1 MIRMRSFIAATLMV
15 ALTPLYAFAG
25 TTGGLT
31 GRVVDS
37 QSQAPIAG
45 VSVTASSPSERA
57 TAVSDATGSYR
68 FLSLPPDTYT
78 VTFSK
83 DGYDEVSQPG
93 ATVLADQTQTLNI
106 ALVKTL
112 KTIARVTS
120 RAGGNLLKPGT
131 TSDVYSV
138 NAATAAAAS
147 SLAGPG
153 GLSNAYGAIASV
165 PGVAVETGEAGWFQ
179 QVHIRGGDI
188 DQVGYELDG
197 IPVNRVYDN
206 APQTM
211 LTTLGQQELQ
221 VYTGGTPASAEAQGI
236 AGYVNQVIKTGTY
249 PGFGQANLSAGAP
262 AFFHRASVE
271 AGGSTPDRL
280 FSYYVGLSGAN
291 QTYRYYDNDNG
302 ASVPN
307 SFFYPL
313 NAFDPNSFAAGPS
326 GVYVLGNT
334 IPNLFAAG
342 QTFGIADTSQRDS
355 VLNMHFGIP
364 HKKSGLRDDVQ
375 LLYLYSQ
382 VFASYYSSAQDIGR
396 KLYAGSALV
405 SPSSAT
411 QLYWNDGVVSNAPS
425 FAPVTQ
431 ANAVNYFFPSSPPHA
446 FGDLLPAT
454 ARDTNDNGV
463 GLTKLQ
469 YQHAFSDR
477 AFLRAYGYMMYSQW
491 YIHGPNS
498 ADQIYGAELADYE
511 IPDHTVG
518 ANISLTD
525 QLSEHHLFN
534 IGASFTSANLQRYS
548 LGFVRSNPIVSM
560 LANGNPAAGTCYDG
574 TSGAATLCYAPGG
587 GSQPYNPAAS
597 LGAATLQTSGVPPV
611 PAAAAA
617 AGGQWRATSGGLI
630 ANLNQ
635 VNSRF
640 SAISIGDEWRPSD
653 RLVANIGAR
662 VENFKYLLGNTSPND
677 PARQFWFSAFNKEFC
692 LNPATMTSPVLAENG
707 VDASG
712 NGICNAGETT
722 LAKLGG
728 SYPLV
733 NSSGGTISTTRFEP
747 RFSFTYT
754 WNPETVIRGSYGVY
768 ARPQNT
774 SWVQYNTVQADLPS
788 FLGSHF
794 YSYGFRSP
802 QHDLR
807 PDTSNNADISLEK
820 RLHGTDWSFKL
831 TPFYRSTKDQLQNFF
846 IDPLTGLES
855 GLNVGHQVSTGVEL
869 AVQKGDFNRDG
880 WAGSLAFTYTR
891 SRIKYGNFDRTSN
904 NVIDNLNQY
913 IQQYNSYTSACVG
926 ANPTPGTAGYKA
938 QCGSYGGTNAKSTF
952 VNGTATIT
960 NPYYTNGAQ
969 PLMDRNGWYT
979 TYDVIP
985 GPFSAEN
992 GYEIP
997 YVTSLILNYKHA
1009 RFTVTPS
1016 FTFSSGASYGAPL
1029 AWPGYAPDQCT
1040 KVLGGG
1046 LAGLADPAS
1055 CGSTNGLPLFIP
1067 DVYTG
1072 RFDNLGDFKQPWRF
1086 QGSVAM
1092 QYELSQ
1098 HATARFTLTNLIDRC
1113 GQRGYKWDQANVCVY
1128 GALPSAIFAPAGN
1141 FYPNSNGNAPPQ
1153 MQYPYTFFL
1162 NNTNTGFVGTRLP
1175 IQATFD
1181 IQFKL

>member
-1 MIRMRSFIAATLMV
+1 MIRMRTLVAGALIAAMM
-15 ALTPLYAFAG
+15 PLYAAAG

-31 GRVVDS
+31 GRVIDT
-37 QSQAPIAG
+37 QSQAPLADVRVI
-45 VSVTASSPSERA
+45 ASSPSQRE
-57 TAVSDATGSYR
+57 TTSTDATGTFR

-78 VTFSK
+78 VSFSK
-83 DGYDEVSQPG
+83 DGYDDLAQPG
-93 ATVLADQTQTLNI
+93 TTVLADQTQTLNV

-262 AFFHRASVE
+262 SFFHRASVE
-271 AGGSTPDRL
+271 AGGSTPDRT
-280 FSYYVGLSGAN
+280 FSYYVGLSGAD
-291 QTYRYYDNDNG
+291 QDYRYYDNNNG
-302 ASVPN
+302 SSVLN
-307 SFFYPL
+307 TFFYPL

-334 IPNLFAAG
+334 IPNLFANG
-342 QTFGIADTSQRDS
+342 QTFGIANTSQRDS
-355 VLNMHFGIP
+355 VMNFHFAIP
-364 HKKSGLRDDVQ
+364 HKRNGLRDDVQ
-375 LLYLYSQ
+375 LMYLYSQ
-382 VFASYYSSAQDIGR
+382 VFASYYSSANDIGR
-396 KLYAGSALV
+396 NLYAGSALV

-411 QLYWNDGVVSNAPS
+411 QLYWNDGVVSNAKP
-425 FAPVTQ
+425 FTPIAQ

-446 FGDLLPAT
+446 FADLLPAT

-477 AFLRAYGYMMYSQW
+477 AFLRAYGYTMYSNW

-511 IPDHTVG
+511 IPDHTFGGNVS
-518 ANISLTD
+518 ITD
-525 QLSEHHLFN
+525 QINGQHLLSF
-534 IGASFTSANLQRYS
+534 GASYTGANLQRYS
-548 LGFVRSNPIVSM
+548 LGFVRSNPVVAS
-560 LANGNPAAGTCYDG
+560 LVNPTTGICYDQG
-574 TSGAATLCYAPGG
+574 TGAPTSCYAGA
-587 GSQPYNPAAS
+587 GSGPS
-597 LGAATLQTSGVPPV
+597 LGAANLQATGVPV
-611 PAAAAA
+611 APAAATA
-617 AGGQWRATSGGLI
+617 AGAQWLATSGGLI

-635 VNSRF
+635 VHSRF
-640 SAISIGDEWRPSD
+640 SAVQLTDEFRPND
-653 RLVANIGAR
+653 RFVINAGAR
-662 VENFKYLLGNTSPND
+662 VENFKYLLGDTSPND
-677 PARQFWFSAFNKEFC
+677 PARQFWFNTYNREHC
-692 LNPATMTSPVLAENG
+692 LNPATETTPTLGTVTAAG
-707 VDASG
+707 TVTCSG
-712 NGICNAGETT
+712 AGEQT
-722 LAKLGG
+722 LAALGN
-728 SYPLV
+728 PFALV
-733 NSSGGTISTTRFEP
+733 NKSSGSISTTRFEP
-747 RFSFTYT
+747 RLSFTYT
-754 WNPETVIRGSYGVY
+754 LNPETVIRGSYGVY

-774 SWVQYNTVQADLPS
+774 SWVQYNTVQEDLAS

-794 YSYGFRSP
+794 YAYGFRSP

-820 RLHGTDWSFKL
+820 RLHGTDWSVKL

-855 GLNVGHQVSTGVEL
+855 GLNVGHQVSSGVEL
-869 AVQKGDFNRDG
+869 AIQKGDFNRDG
-880 WAGSLAFTYTR
+880 WAGSLAFTYTH
-891 SRIKYGNFDRTSN
+891 SRIKYGNFDNTN
-904 NVIDNLNQY
+904 VNVIDNLNTS
-913 IQQYNSYTSACVG
+913 IQQYNSYTKTCVG
-926 ANPTPGTAGYKA
+926 ANPTPGAAGFNPL
-938 QCGSYGGTNAKSTF
+938 CGTYGGTNANATF
-952 VNGTATIT
+952 VNGGTTIA
-960 NPYYTNGAQ
+960 NPYFASNAQ
-969 PLMDRNGWYT
+969 PLMDRNGWFT

-997 YVTSLILNYKHA
+997 YVTSLILNYKHQ
-1009 RFTVTPS
+1009 RFTFTPS
-1016 FTFSSGASYGAPL
+1016 FTYSSGASYGAPL
-1029 AWPGYAPDQCT
+1029 SWPGYAPDQCT
-1040 KVLGGG
+1040 AV
-1046 LAGLADPAS
+1046 LAGGTPGQADPAKCNAS
-1055 CGSTNGLPLFIP
+1055 VTGLPLFIP

-1072 RFDNLGDFKQPWRF
+1072 KFDNLGDFKQPWRF
-1086 QGSVAM
+1086 QASLAM
-1092 QYELSQ
+1092 AYDLSQ
-1098 HATARFTLTNLIDRC
+1098 HATARLTLTNLVDHC
-1113 GQRGYKWDQANVCVY
+1113 GQRGYAWDQPNVCVY
-1128 GALPSAIFAPAGN
+1128 GALPSSIFAPAGN
-1141 FYPNSNGNAPPQ
+1141 FYPNSNGAAPAQ
-1153 MQYPYTFFL
+1153 MKYPYTFFL
-1162 NNTNTGFVGTRLP
+1162 NNTNTGFVGVKLP